1 MALVRDR
8 RTGFSRR
15 RQYGLFFG
23 YVFAVVGVA
32 TGAVLLALSTL
43 NPPAFAAF
51 RMGAAAV
58 TVPVSSFASATLGWV
73 ASVPAAIGDWIAVHS
88 RNAVLERRVKAQ
100 DAVLLRARVIA
111 YENRRLR
118 ALLAFRDRSP
128 APVVSAR
135 LVSSTASSGRRFGLL
150 NAGRLHG
157 VQVGMPVRG
166 PVGLIGRVTETGPN
180 AARVMLL
187 VDPESIVPVRR
198 TRDGAPAIA
207 AGRGDGTLEIR
218 SVYTTNVRFRAGD
231 LFVTS
236 GTGGLYPPGVPVA
249 RVDRAGSDTVQAF
262 PYASPDTL
270 DVALVERPFMMPP
283 VPAR

>member
-128 APVVSAR
+128 APVVAAR